1 LKDVEALSGVSVYQA
16 QVAQAREWIGDDL
29 LARSIQELKIFEV
42 KGNVGCG
49 LHLEGETK
57 RNDTIVKTLPLPQD
71 RQQAKN
77 TVDRF
82 ENEAK
87 EVLGNRCVSDNVG
100 QHALRAPGSLLE
112 EKWFGTEEEE
122 LNCYVSEMLYI
133 HSKLMIVDDRR
144 VIMGSAN
151 INDRSQK
158 GDGDSEIA
166 LVVEDNEILQ
176 TTMNGI
182 PYAAAKFAATLRRKL
197 YREHLG
203 LMEPQNCDL
212 EPRPVTEFMRPAP
225 HPIEDESHLGEDRAV
240 ADPLADETIS
250 LWDNTARKNRE
261 IFTEL
266 FRPVP
271 TNLVRS
277 KAAYKAYLPNVKN
290 GHVVPEV
297 PLQRVKDRLSE
308 VRGHLVEAPID
319 FLIDDKEFAS
329 GVEWKGLNPTLP
341 IYI

>member
-1 LKDVEALSGVSVYQA
+1 
-16 QVAQAREWIGDDL
+16 
-29 LARSIQELKIFEV
+29 
-42 KGNVGCG
+42 
-49 LHLEGETK
+49 
-57 RNDTIVKTLPLPQD
+57 
-71 RQQAKN
+71 
-77 TVDRF
+77 
-82 ENEAK
+82 
-87 EVLGNRCVSDNVG
+87 LGNFRVSDNVG
-100 QHALRAPGSLLE
+100 QHAMRAPGSLLQE
-112 EKWFGTEEEE
+112 RWFGTEQEE
-122 LNCYVSEMLYI
+122 LNCYVSELLYI

-176 TTMNGI
+176 TTMNGR

-212 EPRPVTEFMRPAP
+212 ETRGVTNFMRPAP
-225 HPIEDESHLGEDRAV
+225 HPIENESHLAEDRAV
-240 ADPLADETIS
+240 ADPLSDETIQ
-250 LWDNTARKNRE
+250 LWENTARKNRE
-261 IFTEL
+261 VFTEL

-277 KAAYKAYLPNVKN
+277 KDAYKGYLPNVKS
-290 GHVVPEV
+290 GHVVPDM

-308 VRGHLVEAPID
+308 VRGHLVEAPLD
-319 FLIDDKEFAS
+319 FLIDDKEFVS